1 VFLSLLNFEHAE
13 FLSLLYF
20 ARAGL
25 AHVNGFDL
33 AATAATSIMVFLIV
47 RIEGIEGTAKPLI
60 GLLTLLGLPRL
71 VCLPMDA
78 LWDIVLVLTYSV

>member
-33 AATAATSIMVFLIV
+33 AATTAATS
-47 RIEGIEGTAKPLI
+47 
-60 GLLTLLGLPRL
+60 
-71 VCLPMDA
+71 MDA